1 MSIEIFALIFIL
13 FTFAFLLSGIP
24 AGFVLSGNALLFSL
38 LGSLI
43 GFFDTAFLQAIPNRI
58 FGIMSNQNLLA
69 VPLFIFMFGI
79 SYALKENS
87 HVKIDVLYNSLNKK
101 TQRVISIAGLVSFI
115 LPTALFIIYIS
126 IDMVTQSWVIFEGSS
141 EAGGLNLVFILKS
154 LIPIS
159 GVLIFLQGISELIKH
174 IRVSRS

>member
-1 MSIEIFALIFIL
+1 MKQFQILIDKLTDNIANGLLYILTVLIVLVFSTVFFRYVFNMSYIIIQEIIMYLHAL
-13 FTFAFLLSGIP
+13 
-24 AGFVLSGNALLFSL
+24 
-38 LGSLI
+38 
-43 GFFDTAFLQAIPNRI
+43 
-58 FGIMSNQNLLA
+58 
-69 VPLFIFMFGI
+69 IFMFGI

-87 HVKIDVLYNSLNKK
+87 HVKIDILYNSLNKR

-126 IDMVTQSWVIFEGSS
+126 IDMVTQSWMILEGSS
-141 EAGGLNLVFILKS
+141 EAGGLDLVFILKS

-159 GVLIFLQGISELIKH
+159 GILIFLQGISELIKH

>member
-1 MSIEIFALIFIL
+1 MKQFQILIDKLTDNIANGLLYILIALI
-13 FTFAFLLSGIP
+13 LLVFSTVFFRYVFNMSYII
-24 AGFVLSGNALLFSL
+24 VQEIIMYLHAL
-38 LGSLI
+38 
-43 GFFDTAFLQAIPNRI
+43 
-58 FGIMSNQNLLA
+58 
-69 VPLFIFMFGI
+69 IFMFGI

-87 HVKIDVLYNSLNKK
+87 HVKIDVIYNRFNKR

-126 IDMVTQSWVIFEGSS
+126 IDMVTQSWMILEGSS

>member
-1 MSIEIFALIFIL
+1 MKQFQILIDKLTDNIANGLLYILIALI
-13 FTFAFLLSGIP
+13 LLVFSTVFFRYVFNMSYII
-24 AGFVLSGNALLFSL
+24 VQEIIMYLHAL
-38 LGSLI
+38 
-43 GFFDTAFLQAIPNRI
+43 
-58 FGIMSNQNLLA
+58 
-69 VPLFIFMFGI
+69 IFMFGI

-87 HVKIDVLYNSLNKK
+87 HVKIDVLYNTLNKR

-126 IDMVTQSWVIFEGSS
+126 IDMVTQSWMILEGSS

>member
-1 MSIEIFALIFIL
+1 MKQFQILIDKLTDNIANGLLYILIVLIVLVFSTVFFRYVFNMSYIIIQEIIMYLHAL
-13 FTFAFLLSGIP
+13 
-24 AGFVLSGNALLFSL
+24 
-38 LGSLI
+38 
-43 GFFDTAFLQAIPNRI
+43 
-58 FGIMSNQNLLA
+58 
-69 VPLFIFMFGI
+69 IFMFGI

-87 HVKIDVLYNSLNKK
+87 HVKIDVLYNTLNKK
-101 TQRVISIAGLVSFI
+101 AQRVISIAGLVSFI

-126 IDMVTQSWVIFEGSS
+126 IDMVTQSWMILEGSS

>member
-1 MSIEIFALIFIL
+1 MKQFQILIDKLTDNIANGLLYILIVLIVLVFSTVFFRYIFNMSYIIIQELIMYLHAL
-13 FTFAFLLSGIP
+13 
-24 AGFVLSGNALLFSL
+24 
-38 LGSLI
+38 
-43 GFFDTAFLQAIPNRI
+43 
-58 FGIMSNQNLLA
+58 
-69 VPLFIFMFGI
+69 IFMFGI

-87 HVKIDVLYNSLNKK
+87 HVKIDVLYNSLNKR

-126 IDMVTQSWVIFEGSS
+126 IDMVTQSWMILEGSS

-159 GVLIFLQGISELIKH
+159 GGLIFLQGISELIKH

>member
-1 MSIEIFALIFIL
+1 MKQFQILIDKLTDNIANGLLYILIALI
-13 FTFAFLLSGIP
+13 LLVFSTVFFRYVFNMSYII
-24 AGFVLSGNALLFSL
+24 VQEIIMYLHAL
-38 LGSLI
+38 
-43 GFFDTAFLQAIPNRI
+43 
-58 FGIMSNQNLLA
+58 
-69 VPLFIFMFGI
+69 IFMFGI

-87 HVKIDVLYNSLNKK
+87 HVKIDVLYNTLNKR

-126 IDMVTQSWVIFEGSS
+126 IDMVTQSWMMLEGSS

-159 GVLIFLQGISELIKH
+159 GGLIFLQGISELIKH

>member
-1 MSIEIFALIFIL
+1 MKQFQILIDKLTDNIANGLLYILIALI
-13 FTFAFLLSGIP
+13 LLVFSTVFFRYVFNMSYIIIQEIIMY
-24 AGFVLSGNALLFSL
+24 LHAL
-38 LGSLI
+38 
-43 GFFDTAFLQAIPNRI
+43 
-58 FGIMSNQNLLA
+58 
-69 VPLFIFMFGI
+69 IFMFGI

-87 HVKIDVLYNSLNKK
+87 HVKIDVLYNTLNKK
-101 TQRVISIAGLVSFI
+101 AQRVISIAGLVSFI

-126 IDMVTQSWVIFEGSS
+126 IDMTTQSWVILEGSS

-159 GVLIFLQGISELIKH
+159 GFLIFLQGISELIKH

>member
-1 MSIEIFALIFIL
+1 MKQFQILIDKLTDNIANGLLYILIALI
-13 FTFAFLLSGIP
+13 LLVFSTVFFRYVFNMSYIIIQEIIMY
-24 AGFVLSGNALLFSL
+24 LHAL
-38 LGSLI
+38 
-43 GFFDTAFLQAIPNRI
+43 
-58 FGIMSNQNLLA
+58 
-69 VPLFIFMFGI
+69 IFMFGI

-87 HVKIDVLYNSLNKK
+87 HVKIDVLYNTLNKK
-101 TQRVISIAGLVSFI
+101 AQRVISIAGLVSFI

-126 IDMVTQSWVIFEGSS
+126 IDMVTQSWMILEGSS

>member
-1 MSIEIFALIFIL
+1 MKQFQILIDKLTNNITNGLLYILIVLIVLVFSTVFFRYVFNMSYIIIQEIIMYLHAL
-13 FTFAFLLSGIP
+13 
-24 AGFVLSGNALLFSL
+24 
-38 LGSLI
+38 
-43 GFFDTAFLQAIPNRI
+43 
-58 FGIMSNQNLLA
+58 
-69 VPLFIFMFGI
+69 IFMFGI

-87 HVKIDVLYNSLNKK
+87 HVKIDVLYNSLNKR
-101 TQRVISIAGLVSFI
+101 TQSVISIAGLVSFI

-126 IDMVTQSWVIFEGSS
+126 IDMVTQSWVILEGSS

>member
-1 MSIEIFALIFIL
+1 MKQFQILIDKLTDNIANGLLYILTVLIVLVFSTVFFRYVFNMSYIIIQEIIMYLHAL
-13 FTFAFLLSGIP
+13 
-24 AGFVLSGNALLFSL
+24 
-38 LGSLI
+38 
-43 GFFDTAFLQAIPNRI
+43 
-58 FGIMSNQNLLA
+58 
-69 VPLFIFMFGI
+69 IFMFGI

-87 HVKIDVLYNSLNKK
+87 HVKIDVLYNTLNKRI
-101 TQRVISIAGLVSFI
+101 QRVISIAGLVSFI
-115 LPTALFIIYIS
+115 LPTALFVIYIS

-159 GVLIFLQGISELIKH
+159 GILIFLQGISELIKH

>member
-1 MSIEIFALIFIL
+1 MKQFQILIDKLTDNIANVLLYILIVLIVLVFSTVFFRYVFNMSYIIIQEIIMYLHAL
-13 FTFAFLLSGIP
+13 
-24 AGFVLSGNALLFSL
+24 
-38 LGSLI
+38 
-43 GFFDTAFLQAIPNRI
+43 
-58 FGIMSNQNLLA
+58 
-69 VPLFIFMFGI
+69 IFMFGI

-87 HVKIDVLYNSLNKK
+87 HVKIDVLYNTLNKRI
-101 TQRVISIAGLVSFI
+101 QRVISIAGLVSFI

-126 IDMVTQSWVIFEGSS
+126 IDMVTQSWMILEGSS

>member
-1 MSIEIFALIFIL
+1 MKQFQILIDKLTDNIANGLLYILIALI
-13 FTFAFLLSGIP
+13 LLVFSTVFFRYVFNMSYIIIQEIIMY
-24 AGFVLSGNALLFSL
+24 LHAL
-38 LGSLI
+38 
-43 GFFDTAFLQAIPNRI
+43 
-58 FGIMSNQNLLA
+58 
-69 VPLFIFMFGI
+69 IFMFGI

-87 HVKIDVLYNSLNKK
+87 HVKIDVLYNTLNKRI
-101 TQRVISIAGLVSFI
+101 QRVISIAGLVSFI

-126 IDMVTQSWVIFEGSS
+126 IDMVTQSWMILEGSS

>member
-1 MSIEIFALIFIL
+1 MKQFQILIDKLTDNIANGLLYILIVLIVLVFSTVFFRYVFNMSYIIIQEIIMYLHAL
-13 FTFAFLLSGIP
+13 
-24 AGFVLSGNALLFSL
+24 
-38 LGSLI
+38 
-43 GFFDTAFLQAIPNRI
+43 
-58 FGIMSNQNLLA
+58 
-69 VPLFIFMFGI
+69 IFMFGI

-87 HVKIDVLYNSLNKK
+87 HVKIDVLYNTLNKRI
-101 TQRVISIAGLVSFI
+101 QRVISIAGLVSFI
-115 LPTALFIIYIS
+115 LPTALFVIYIS

>member
-1 MSIEIFALIFIL
+1 MKQFQILIDKLTDNIANGLLYILIVLILLVFSTVFFRYVFNMSYIIIQEIIMYLHAL
-13 FTFAFLLSGIP
+13 
-24 AGFVLSGNALLFSL
+24 
-38 LGSLI
+38 
-43 GFFDTAFLQAIPNRI
+43 
-58 FGIMSNQNLLA
+58 
-69 VPLFIFMFGI
+69 IFMFGI

-87 HVKIDVLYNSLNKK
+87 HVKIDVLYNTLNKR

-126 IDMVTQSWVIFEGSS
+126 IDMVTQSWVILEGSS

>member
-1 MSIEIFALIFIL
+1 MKQFQILIDKLTDNIANGLLYILIVLIVLVFSTVFFRYVFNMSYIIIQEIIMYLHAL
-13 FTFAFLLSGIP
+13 
-24 AGFVLSGNALLFSL
+24 
-38 LGSLI
+38 
-43 GFFDTAFLQAIPNRI
+43 
-58 FGIMSNQNLLA
+58 
-69 VPLFIFMFGI
+69 IFMFGI

-87 HVKIDVLYNSLNKK
+87 HVKIDVLYNTLNKK
-101 TQRVISIAGLVSFI
+101 AQRVISIAGLVSFI
-115 LPTALFIIYIS
+115 LPTALFIIYVS
-126 IDMVTQSWVIFEGSS
+126 IDMVTQSWMILEGSS

>member
-1 MSIEIFALIFIL
+1 MKQFQILIDKLTDNIANGLLYILIALI
-13 FTFAFLLSGIP
+13 LLVFSTVFFRYVFNMSYIIIQEIIMY
-24 AGFVLSGNALLFSL
+24 LHAL
-38 LGSLI
+38 
-43 GFFDTAFLQAIPNRI
+43 
-58 FGIMSNQNLLA
+58 
-69 VPLFIFMFGI
+69 IFMFGI

-87 HVKIDVLYNSLNKK
+87 HVKIDVLYNFLNKRA
-101 TQRVISIAGLVSFI
+101 QRVISIAGLVSFV
-115 LPTALFIIYIS
+115 LPTALFIIYVS
-126 IDMVTQSWVIFEGSS
+126 IDMVTQSWMILEGSS

>member
-1 MSIEIFALIFIL
+1 MKQFQILIDKLTDNIANGLLYILTVLIVLVFSTVFFRYVFNMSYIIIQEIIMYLHAL
-13 FTFAFLLSGIP
+13 
-24 AGFVLSGNALLFSL
+24 
-38 LGSLI
+38 
-43 GFFDTAFLQAIPNRI
+43 
-58 FGIMSNQNLLA
+58 
-69 VPLFIFMFGI
+69 IFMFGI

-87 HVKIDVLYNSLNKK
+87 HVKIDVLYNSLNKR

-126 IDMVTQSWVIFEGSS
+126 IDMVTQSWMILEGSS

>member
-1 MSIEIFALIFIL
+1 MYLHAL
-13 FTFAFLLSGIP
+13 
-24 AGFVLSGNALLFSL
+24 
-38 LGSLI
+38 
-43 GFFDTAFLQAIPNRI
+43 
-58 FGIMSNQNLLA
+58 
-69 VPLFIFMFGI
+69 IFMFGI

-87 HVKIDVLYNSLNKK
+87 HVKIDVLYNTLNKRI
-101 TQRVISIAGLVSFI
+101 QRVISIAGLASFI

-126 IDMVTQSWVIFEGSS
+126 IDMVTQSWMILEGSS

>member
-1 MSIEIFALIFIL
+1 MKQFQILIDKLTDNIANGLLYILIALI
-13 FTFAFLLSGIP
+13 LLVFSTVFFRYVFNMSYIIIQEIIMY
-24 AGFVLSGNALLFSL
+24 LHAL
-38 LGSLI
+38 
-43 GFFDTAFLQAIPNRI
+43 
-58 FGIMSNQNLLA
+58 
-69 VPLFIFMFGI
+69 IFMFGI

-87 HVKIDVLYNSLNKK
+87 HVKIDVLYNTLNKR

-126 IDMVTQSWVIFEGSS
+126 IDMVTQSWMILEGSS

-174 IRVSRS
+174 IRVLRS

>member
-1 MSIEIFALIFIL
+1 MKQFQILIDKLTDNIANGLLYILIALILLVF
-13 FTFAFLLSGIP
+13 FTVFFRYVFNMSYIIIQEIIMYLH
-24 AGFVLSGNALLFSL
+24 AL
-38 LGSLI
+38 
-43 GFFDTAFLQAIPNRI
+43 
-58 FGIMSNQNLLA
+58 
-69 VPLFIFMFGI
+69 IFMFGI

-87 HVKIDVLYNSLNKK
+87 HVKIDVLYNTLNKRI
-101 TQRVISIAGLVSFI
+101 QRVISIAGLVSFI

-126 IDMVTQSWVIFEGSS
+126 IDMVTQSWMIFEGSS

>member
-1 MSIEIFALIFIL
+1 MKQFQILIDKLTDNIANGLLYILIALI
-13 FTFAFLLSGIP
+13 LLVFSTVFFRYVFNMSYII
-24 AGFVLSGNALLFSL
+24 VQEIIMYLHAL
-38 LGSLI
+38 
-43 GFFDTAFLQAIPNRI
+43 
-58 FGIMSNQNLLA
+58 
-69 VPLFIFMFGI
+69 IFMFGI

-87 HVKIDVLYNSLNKK
+87 HVKIDVLYNTLNKR

-115 LPTALFIIYIS
+115 LPTALFVIYIS

-141 EAGGLNLVFILKS
+141 EAGGLDLVFILKS

-159 GVLIFLQGISELIKH
+159 GILIFLQGISELIKH

>member
-1 MSIEIFALIFIL
+1 MKQFQILIDKLTDNIANGLLYILIALI
-13 FTFAFLLSGIP
+13 LLVFSTVFFRYVFNMSYII
-24 AGFVLSGNALLFSL
+24 VQEIIMYLHAL
-38 LGSLI
+38 
-43 GFFDTAFLQAIPNRI
+43 
-58 FGIMSNQNLLA
+58 
-69 VPLFIFMFGI
+69 IFMFGI

-87 HVKIDVLYNSLNKK
+87 HVKIDVLYNTLNKK
-101 TQRVISIAGLVSFI
+101 AQRVISIAGLVSFI

-126 IDMVTQSWVIFEGSS
+126 IDMVTQSWMILEGSS

>member
-1 MSIEIFALIFIL
+1 MKQFQILIDKLTDNIANGLLYILTVLIVLVFSTVFFRYVFNMSYIIIQEIIMYLHAL
-13 FTFAFLLSGIP
+13 
-24 AGFVLSGNALLFSL
+24 
-38 LGSLI
+38 
-43 GFFDTAFLQAIPNRI
+43 
-58 FGIMSNQNLLA
+58 
-69 VPLFIFMFGI
+69 IFMFGI

-87 HVKIDVLYNSLNKK
+87 HVKIDVLYNTLNKRI
-101 TQRVISIAGLVSFI
+101 QRVISIAGLVSFI

-126 IDMVTQSWVIFEGSS
+126 IDMVTQSWMILEGSS

-159 GVLIFLQGISELIKH
+159 GVLVFLQGISELIKH

>member
-1 MSIEIFALIFIL
+1 MKQFQILIDKLTDNIAKGLLYILIVLIVLVFSTVFFRYVFNMSYIIIQEIIMYLHAL
-13 FTFAFLLSGIP
+13 
-24 AGFVLSGNALLFSL
+24 
-38 LGSLI
+38 
-43 GFFDTAFLQAIPNRI
+43 
-58 FGIMSNQNLLA
+58 
-69 VPLFIFMFGI
+69 IFMFGI

-87 HVKIDVLYNSLNKK
+87 HVKIDVLYNFLNKR

-126 IDMVTQSWVIFEGSS
+126 IDMVTQSWMILEGSS

>member
-1 MSIEIFALIFIL
+1 MKQFQILIDKLTDNITNGLLYILIVLIVLVFSTVFFRYVFNMSYIIIQEIIMYLHAL
-13 FTFAFLLSGIP
+13 
-24 AGFVLSGNALLFSL
+24 
-38 LGSLI
+38 
-43 GFFDTAFLQAIPNRI
+43 
-58 FGIMSNQNLLA
+58 
-69 VPLFIFMFGI
+69 IFMFGI

-87 HVKIDVLYNSLNKK
+87 HVKIDVLYNTLNKR

-126 IDMVTQSWVIFEGSS
+126 IDMVTQSWMILEGSS
-141 EAGGLNLVFILKS
+141 EAGGLDLVFILKS

-159 GVLIFLQGISELIKH
+159 GILIFLQGISELIKH

>member
-1 MSIEIFALIFIL
+1 MKQFQILIDKLTDNITNGLLYILIVLIVLVFSTVFFRYVFNMSYIIIQEIIMYLHAL
-13 FTFAFLLSGIP
+13 
-24 AGFVLSGNALLFSL
+24 
-38 LGSLI
+38 
-43 GFFDTAFLQAIPNRI
+43 
-58 FGIMSNQNLLA
+58 
-69 VPLFIFMFGI
+69 IFMFGI

-87 HVKIDVLYNSLNKK
+87 HVKIDVLYNSLNKRA
-101 TQRVISIAGLVSFI
+101 QRVISIAGLVSFI

-126 IDMVTQSWVIFEGSS
+126 IDMVTQSWMILEGSS
-141 EAGGLNLVFILKS
+141 EAGGLDLVFILKS

>member
-1 MSIEIFALIFIL
+1 MKQFQILIDKLTDNIANGLLYILIALILLVF
-13 FTFAFLLSGIP
+13 FTVFFRYVFNMSYIIIQEIIMYLH
-24 AGFVLSGNALLFSL
+24 AL
-38 LGSLI
+38 
-43 GFFDTAFLQAIPNRI
+43 
-58 FGIMSNQNLLA
+58 
-69 VPLFIFMFGI
+69 IFMFGI

-87 HVKIDVLYNSLNKK
+87 HVKIDVLYNTLNKR

-115 LPTALFIIYIS
+115 LPTALFVIYIS